1 MRTLILV
8 GGGHA
13 HLHCLSQ
20 IAADL
25 PSDCRAVLIS
35 PSEYQYYSGMFSGFT
50 EDNYDLEDIRIDLKR
65 LCKNIGADFITGQVI
80 AVDAKN
86 RRLTCADGSVY
97 DYDLLS
103 FDIGSTTGIPQEM
116 KPQISSI
123 KPNYLFPEQ
132 LKRIRETPNPV
143 VVGGGASGV
152 ELAFSIHAWRKQ
164 HQLPLN
170 LTLISS
176 SPLLSGLHNRIANS
190 IESIAS
196 EKGLLFFTGESV
208 EEISTDA
215 VTTSSGQSFPQSE
228 VLWLT
233 GPKSFSLFQDSG
245 IKTDGSGFL
254 LVNKYLQSVMHPE
267 IFGAGDCIA
276 IEHYPSIPKNGVYAV
291 RQGPVLW
298 ENLRN
303 RLDAGELK
311 SFTPQKR
318 YISILSTGG
327 GEAFLTYGRF
337 SMHGKLPWRLKQCI
351 DRKFMKQYKSI
362 YE

>member
-1 MRTLILV
+1 MKTLILV
-8 GGGHA
+8 GGGHS
-13 HLHCLSQ
+13 HLHCLSE
-20 IAADL
+20 ITSDL
-25 PSDCRAVLIS
+25 PPDCHAVLIS
-35 PSEYQYYSGMFSGFT
+35 PSQYQYYSGMFSGFT
-50 EDNYDLEDIRIDLKR
+50 EDIYDLEDIRIDLKR
-65 LCKNIGADFITGQVI
+65 LCRNIGAEFITGQVI

-86 RRLTCADGSVY
+86 RQLTCADGSVY

-103 FDIGSTTGIPQEM
+103 FDIGSTTGIPEEM

-123 KPNYLFPEQ
+123 KPNHLFPEQ
-132 LKRIRETPNPV
+132 LKRMRKTPYPV

-170 LTLISS
+170 STLISS
-176 SPLLSGLHNRIANS
+176 SPLLSGLHKRIANS

-208 EEISTDA
+208 RELSADT
-215 VTTSSGQSFPQSE
+215 VTTSSGQSFPQTGI
-228 VLWLT
+228 LWLT
-233 GPKSFSLFQDSG
+233 GPESFSLFRDSG
-245 IKTDGSGFL
+245 LQTDDGGFL
-254 LVNKYLQSVMHPE
+254 LVNSCLQSAMYPE

-276 IEHYPSIPKNGVYAV
+276 IKDYPSIPKNGVYAV
-291 RQGPVLW
+291 RQGPILW
-298 ENLRN
+298 ENLKS
-303 RLDAGELK
+303 RLNSGKLK

-337 SMHGKLPWRLKQCI
+337 SMHGKLPWRLKQHI
-351 DRKFMKQYKSI
+351 DQRFMKQYKRL
-362 YE
+362 